1 MGFQGRCPEE
11 RNARQ
16 EVKQVVCCTA
26 QAPAVAKKW
35 DKALCM
41 NGQQELGR
49 GVAEDGAGACSHPEV
64 PGDLQRAL
72 SRA

>member
-1 MGFQGRCPEE
+1 MGPQGRCPEE

-16 EVKQVVCCTA
+16 EVKREVCCTA
-26 QAPAVAKKW
+26 QAPAVAKKR

-49 GVAEDGAGACSHPEV
+49 GVAEDGAGACSHSEA
-64 PGDLQRAL
+64 PGDHQRAL